1 MNFFT
6 CSICSAMS
14 HTNNK
19 DVYLNMVQTYTFV
32 ELCEAIYD
40 LSPARRLDAALQ
52 LAGHVELS
60 RFMQALTCVSA
71 TDAGYTNSVPA
82 TQIVRSTCV
91 KVPFQ
96 AVQGISSDATVPTDY
111 LRAVL
116 VGNERVAIDGIISKS
131 RIYRL
136 LLANP
141 AHVDANSDMSTL
153 YCVKLV
159 RVPVN
164 NL

>member
-1 MNFFT
+1 MT
-6 CSICSAMS
+6 QV
-14 HTNNK
+14 NNQK
-19 DVYLNMVQTYTFV
+19 NVYLNMVQTFKFV
-32 ELCEAIYD
+32 ELCEAVYD
-40 LSPARRLDAALQ
+40 MSPAQRLDAALM
-52 LAGHVELS
+52 LAGRTELS
-60 RFMQALTCVSA
+60 CFMQALTCVCA

-82 TQIVRSTCV
+82 TQVVRSAYVT
-91 KVPFQ
+91 VPPQ
-96 AVQGISSDATVPTDY
+96 AVQGVSSDATVPTDY

-116 VGNERVAIDGIISKS
+116 VGSERIAIDGVISKS

-159 RVPVN
+159 RVPVQAQAQAQAQN
-164 NL
+164 I